1 MIRFEKIWVT
11 SDEQRDAYFIGSLD
25 EFAVQK
31 LNERIAEL
39 PVGTKVISV
48 EPFYSTCEFRLVLC
62 NSDTW
67 YKRDSIT
74 LKAYL
79 DVPDIVTVGSA
90 EVRSVLEAAFSACDC
105 VNTANLLYAQFSD
118 ILTDTYRAVMDNIC
132 GNDKN

>member
-11 SDEQRDAYFIGSLD
+11 SDERQDAYFTGSLD

-31 LNERIAEL
+31 LNERIAGL
-39 PVGTKVISV
+39 PAGTRVISV
-48 EPFYSTCEFRLVLC
+48 EPFYSTCEIRPVLC

-79 DVPDIVTVGSA
+79 DVPDAETAGSA
-90 EVRSVLEAAFSACDC
+90 EVRSVLEAAFGACDC
-105 VNTANLLYAQFSD
+105 VNTSNLLYAQFSD
-118 ILTDTYRAVMDNIC
+118 ILTDTYRAAMNNIC